1 MKKIN
6 VKYIN
11 KGKLPVK
18 VKVKR
23 DVFAMPIEEL
33 AEEMNLKNNL
43 IDRHYEIE
51 NEYHKVDDIED
62 ATEEIVYM
70 LQEFSGD
77 DESDFWSLAEQ
88 LLDFVKED
96 VIAEIYE
103 RDDNATEFENDKW
116 DTYNRT
122 TLPRGRY

>member
-1 MKKIN
+1 MRKIK
-6 VKYIN
+6 VRYES
-11 KGKLPVK
+11 KGKIPVK

-23 DVFAMPIEEL
+23 DLYAMPVEEL
-33 AEEMNLKNNL
+33 AREMNLKKIL
-43 IDRHYEIE
+43 VDRQYEIE
-51 NEYHKVDDIED
+51 NEYHKVDDVED
-62 ATEEIVYM
+62 ATEEISYM
-70 LQEFSGD
+70 LQELAGD
-77 DESDFWSLAEQ
+77 DESDYWHLAEQ
-88 LLDFVKED
+88 LLDCVKED

>member
-6 VKYIN
+6 VKYIT
-11 KGKLPVK
+11 KGKVPVK

-23 DVFAMPIEEL
+23 DVFSMPIEEL

-51 NEYHKVDDIED
+51 NEYHKVDDVED

>member
-23 DVFAMPIEEL
+23 DVFSMPIEEL

>member
-1 MKKIN
+1 MKKIK
-6 VKYIN
+6 VKYIT
-11 KGKLPVK
+11 KGKVPVK

-77 DESDFWSLAEQ
+77 DESDFWHLAEQ
-88 LLDFVKED
+88 LLDCVKED
-96 VIAEIYE
+96 VIEEIYE
-103 RDDNATEFENDKW
+103 RDDNASEYENDKW

-122 TLPRGRY
+122 TLPR